1 MSAMIRRLRVLAVAP
16 SSHPLRHARDAL
28 AGPGP
33 GHLGPGVDGPGD
45 EVLGDLAGLRVLD
58 LGCGTGRHAAHLA
71 RAYGARV
78 DGVDASPSQIQR
90 ARAHHPD
97 VPGLRLFHADA
108 VDHLGQAEPYDVI
121 YSVSAVHFF
130 DPHRLFPAL
139 AGSLIPGG
147 RLYFTVLHTNSEG
160 DGRIGADPSCSAAR
174 PENGSTPATATSPPC
189 SKAFTPHRH
198 LPEVRRRS
206 T

>member
-1 MSAMIRRLRVLAVAP
+1 M
-16 SSHPLRHARDAL
+16 
-28 AGPGP
+28 
-33 GHLGPGVDGPGD
+33 
-45 EVLGDLAGLRVLD
+45 LGDLKGRRVLD

-78 DGVDASPSQIQR
+78 DGVDASPSQIER

-139 AGSLIPGG
+139 AGSLAPGG
-147 RLYFTVLHTNSEG
+147 RLQFTALHTNSEG
-160 DGRIGADPSCSAAR
+160 HKPS
-174 PENGSTPATATSPPC
+174 STI
-189 SKAFTPHRH
+189 TPRLELLHLAGGGTLTLHMWVLAPNLWESLLTRH
-198 LPEVRRRS
+198 GLEVRGVTALDAPEARNRAS
-206 T
+206 YRLFEAQRPDD